1 MKETGAINAIVAILE
16 EQVRGYLALYDLLK
30 KEKTAILSFQPSVIE
45 EMAKQKDTIVLKLR
59 LLEDE
64 RERLLGLTRDWK
76 RMSIHELYELTGD
89 ERLPGVRS
97 QLLSILQGIEELNE
111 VNRIMIERASRH
123 VSASSRFFN
132 TYGLNT
138 EKRPAVSREI

>member
-16 EQVRGYLALYDLLK
+16 EQVRGYLSLYDLLK
-30 KEKTAILSFQPSVIE
+30 KEKAAILSFQPSVIE

-64 RERLLGLTRDWK
+64 RERLLGLIRDGK
-76 RMSIHELYELTGD
+76 MMSIHELYELTGD
-89 ERLPGVRS
+89 ERLPGIRS

-111 VNRIMIERASRH
+111 INRIMIERASRH